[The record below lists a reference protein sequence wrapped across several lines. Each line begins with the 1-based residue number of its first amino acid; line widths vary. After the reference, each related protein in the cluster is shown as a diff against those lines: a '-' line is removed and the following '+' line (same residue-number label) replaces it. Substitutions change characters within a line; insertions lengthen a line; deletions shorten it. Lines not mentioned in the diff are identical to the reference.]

1 MFTQT
6 GRDTAN
12 SVGYCEESCQLSNT
26 CAIMR
31 FLGAIVGAPGGEGA
45 SCAFIVVVVGFW
57 QQQVNDLM
65 TGIGG
70 LGGFNPPLDSPT
82 PDPTLPPYPAP
93 TYQPQIPGPDGV
105 APQVPQYPPYIPEQ
119 QMPTSSG
126 MPRSTLDG
134 IHDDGGVI
142 LKKPGELG
150 PPQYPMGPRYTESPD
165 GSGVWVPD
173 HRPLPPGS
181 VRPAGWD
188 GKGADQA
195 EAADAKLRK
204 THDALNEADQGLAQH
219 IIDAHTAD
227 AQTKTQLQRIQQEI
241 QQGVAA
247 MQPSLGTAA
256 GREQLAEFLDRKASE
271 AKQVASN
278 AQEKSARLV
287 SGFQTV
293 GQQFE
298 ASSDPYWDWLHDFRD
313 GSEAIEPID
322 PGGAA
327 AGPGAG
333 PAIPPSIL

>member
-1 MFTQT
+1 
-6 GRDTAN
+6 
-12 SVGYCEESCQLSNT
+12 
-26 CAIMR
+26 MR
-31 FLGAIVGAPGGEGA
+31 LLGKRVSAPGGEGA
-45 SCAFIVVVVGFW
+45 SCALIVVVVGFW
-57 QQQVNDLM
+57 QQQVDDLM

-70 LGGFNPPLDSPT
+70 LGGLPPLDTPTLEPYPYPSPMPT
-82 PDPTLPPYPAP
+82 P
-93 TYQPQIPGPDGV
+93 
-105 APQVPQYPPYIPEQ
+105 VPQYPPYIPEQ

-142 LKKPGELG
+142 IKPPGELG
-150 PPQYPMGPRYTESPD
+150 PPNYPNGPRYTESPE

-195 EAADAKLRK
+195 DTADAALRR

-227 AQTKTQLQRIQQEI
+227 TQTKTQLQRIQQEI

-247 MQPSLGTAA
+247 MQPTLGTAS

-278 AQEKSARLV
+278 AQEKAARLA
-287 SGFQTV
+287 SNFQTV

-298 ASSDPYWDWLHDFRD
+298 AAGGPNWGDPWTDDDDEWVQ
-313 GSEAIEPID
+313 PID

>member
-1 MFTQT
+1 
-6 GRDTAN
+6 
-12 SVGYCEESCQLSNT
+12 
-26 CAIMR
+26 
-31 FLGAIVGAPGGEGA
+31 
-45 SCAFIVVVVGFW
+45 
-57 QQQVNDLM
+57 M

-70 LGGFNPPLDSPT
+70 LGGFDPPLDTPT
-82 PDPTLPPYPAP
+82 PDPTLPPYPYPSPMP
-93 TYQPQIPGPDGV
+93 TP
-105 APQVPQYPPYIPEQ
+105 VPQYPPYIPEQ

-142 LKKPGELG
+142 LKRPGELG
-150 PPQYPMGPRYTESPD
+150 PPNYPHGPRYTESPD
-165 GSGVWVPD
+165 NSGVWVPD

-181 VRPAGWD
+181 VMPAGWD
-188 GKGADQA
+188 GKGAEQ
-195 EAADAKLRK
+195 ADAATAKLQR
-204 THDALNEADQGLAQH
+204 THEALDEADQGLAQH
-219 IIDAHTAD
+219 IIDAHNAD

-241 QQGVAA
+241 QLGVAA
-247 MQPSLGTAA
+247 MQPSLGTVA

-287 SGFQTV
+287 SGFQSV

-313 GSEAIEPID
+313 GSEPLEPVD

>member
-1 MFTQT
+1 
-6 GRDTAN
+6 
-12 SVGYCEESCQLSNT
+12 
-26 CAIMR
+26 MR
-31 FLGAIVGAPGGEGA
+31 FLGAIVGSPGGEGA
-45 SCAFIVVVVGFW
+45 SCALIVVVVGFW

-70 LGGFNPPLDSPT
+70 LGGFNPPLEPPA

-150 PPQYPMGPRYTESPD
+150 PPSYPMGPRYTESPD

-173 HRPLPPGS
+173 HRPLPPGQ

-188 GKGADQA
+188 GQGAD
-195 EAADAKLRK
+195 EADTAAAALRK
-204 THDALNEADQGLAQH
+204 THDALNEADQGLAQR

-241 QQGVAA
+241 HQGVTA
-247 MQPSLGTAA
+247 MQPTLGTAS

-278 AQEKSARLV
+278 AQEKSTQLA

-293 GQQFE
+293 GHQFE
-298 ASSDPYWDWLHDFRD
+298 AAGGPNWGDPWTDDDDDEWVQ
-313 GSEAIEPID
+313 PID